1 MLLDHIKQSSDI
13 KKLKEDQYPELARE
27 IRQFLIEKISKT
39 GGHLASNLGVVELT
53 IALHLAFDLPKDKI
67 VWDVGH
73 QAYTHKLLSGRKA
86 GFDDLR
92 QFGGMSGF
100 PKRKE
105 SPYDAFDTGHSSTSI
120 SAGLGIAQ
128 AREITGE
135 EYSVISVIGDG
146 ALTGGMAY
154 EALNNAAQ
162 IKKNFIIVLNDNEM
176 SISHNVGALSLFLS
190 RNMERGWARRVRRE
204 VKDWL
209 KSIPGIG
216 DEMAEYAHRT
226 HRSLKTVFTPGMLFE
241 ALRFNYIGPVN
252 GHNIEEVERHLRMA
266 ASIDD
271 QPVLLHVLTRKGK
284 GYPPAEAQPSKF
296 HGLGKFDVATGQTQP
311 KPAGAPP
318 TYTDIFG
325 ETLCR
330 LAKEDDR
337 IVAVTAAMSSGTGT
351 GHFKSRFPTRFTDV
365 GICEQHAVTFA
376 AGLASQGY
384 RPFVAIYSTFSQRA
398 YDQIIHDVCIQ
409 KLPVT
414 LCLDRAGL
422 VGEDGPTHHGAF
434 DLSFLR
440 HIPNIKILAPR
451 DEPELQAALIT
462 SLNLGQ
468 PLVIR
473 YPRGSAPGRPLP
485 NAEPLISLPP
495 LPLGEGELL
504 REGTDA
510 VVIAVGSMVVAA
522 QNAAERLFTET
533 GRSVAVFDA
542 RWIKPLPEKQLLDL
556 IARFD
561 RILFAEENALAG
573 GFSSAVL
580 ELLVDNG
587 TLRGQRIKRIGLPD
601 AFVEHGTQAQLRHRL
616 GLDDEGVYLT
626 LKALMEEK

>member
-1 MLLDHIKQSSDI
+1 M
-13 KKLKEDQYPELARE
+13 
-27 IRQFLIEKISKT
+27 
-39 GGHLASNLGVVELT
+39 
-53 IALHLAFDLPKDKI
+53 
-67 VWDVGH
+67 
-73 QAYTHKLLSGRKA
+73 KLLTGRSEN
-86 GFDDLR
+86 FHTLR
-92 QFGGMSGF
+92 QLGGISGF
-100 PKRKE
+100 PKIEE
-105 SPYDAFDTGHSSTSI
+105 SPFDHFGVGHSSTSV
-120 SAGLGIAQ
+120 SAALGMAM
-128 AREITGE
+128 ARDLAGKKNH
-135 EYSVISVIGDG
+135 VLAVIGDG
-146 ALTGGMAY
+146 SLTGGLAF
-154 EALNNAAQ
+154 EGLNQAGDMGRRL
-162 IKKNFIIVLNDNEM
+162 IVVLNDNEM
-176 SISHNVGALSLFLS
+176 SISHNVGAVS
-190 RNMERGWARRVRRE
+190 RPRPPWNAAGREVRRE
-204 VKDWL
+204 VRTGSSPSALAMKWRNR
-209 KSIPGIG
+209 
-216 DEMAEYAHRT
+216 HRT

-440 HIPNIKILAPR
+440 HIRTSRYSPR
-451 DEPELQAALIT
+451 DEPELQA
-462 SLNLGQ
+462 
-468 PLVIR
+468 R
-473 YPRGSAPGRPLP
+473 
-485 NAEPLISLPP
+485 
-495 LPLGEGELL
+495 
-504 REGTDA
+504 
-510 VVIAVGSMVVAA
+510 
-522 QNAAERLFTET
+522 
-533 GRSVAVFDA
+533 
-542 RWIKPLPEKQLLDL
+542 
-556 IARFD
+556 
-561 RILFAEENALAG
+561 
-573 GFSSAVL
+573 
-580 ELLVDNG
+580 
-587 TLRGQRIKRIGLPD
+587 
-601 AFVEHGTQAQLRHRL
+601 
-616 GLDDEGVYLT
+616 
-626 LKALMEEK
+626 

>member
-1 MLLDHIKQSSDI
+1 M
-13 KKLKEDQYPELARE
+13 
-27 IRQFLIEKISKT
+27 
-39 GGHLASNLGVVELT
+39 
-53 IALHLAFDLPKDKI
+53 
-67 VWDVGH
+67 
-73 QAYTHKLLSGRKA
+73 
-86 GFDDLR
+86 
-92 QFGGMSGF
+92 
-100 PKRKE
+100 
-105 SPYDAFDTGHSSTSI
+105 
-120 SAGLGIAQ
+120 
-128 AREITGE
+128 
-135 EYSVISVIGDG
+135 
-146 ALTGGMAY
+146 
-154 EALNNAAQ
+154 
-162 IKKNFIIVLNDNEM
+162 
-176 SISHNVGALSLFLS
+176 
-190 RNMERGWARRVRRE
+190 
-204 VKDWL
+204 
-209 KSIPGIG
+209 
-216 DEMAEYAHRT
+216 
-226 HRSLKTVFTPGMLFE
+226 
-241 ALRFNYIGPVN
+241 
-252 GHNIEEVERHLRMA
+252 
-266 ASIDD
+266 
-271 QPVLLHVLTRKGK
+271 
-284 GYPPAEAQPSKF
+284 
-296 HGLGKFDVATGQTQP
+296 
-311 KPAGAPP
+311 
-318 TYTDIFG
+318 
-325 ETLCR
+325 
-330 LAKEDDR
+330 
-337 IVAVTAAMSSGTGT
+337 
-351 GHFKSRFPTRFTDV
+351 
-365 GICEQHAVTFA
+365 
-376 AGLASQGY
+376 
-384 RPFVAIYSTFSQRA
+384 AIYSTFSQRA

-462 SLNLGQ
+462 SLSLGQ

-556 IARFD
+556 VARFD

>member
-1 MLLDHIKQSSDI
+1 MAMARDLAG
-13 KKLKEDQYPELARE
+13 KKNHVLA
-27 IRQFLIEKISKT
+27 
-39 GGHLASNLGVVELT
+39 
-53 IALHLAFDLPKDKI
+53 
-67 VWDVGH
+67 
-73 QAYTHKLLSGRKA
+73 
-86 GFDDLR
+86 
-92 QFGGMSGF
+92 
-100 PKRKE
+100 
-105 SPYDAFDTGHSSTSI
+105 
-120 SAGLGIAQ
+120 
-128 AREITGE
+128 
-135 EYSVISVIGDG
+135 VIGDG
-146 ALTGGMAY
+146 SLTGGLAF
-154 EALNNAAQ
+154 EGLNQAGDMGRRL
-162 IKKNFIIVLNDNEM
+162 IVVLNDNEM

-495 LPLGEGELL
+495 LPLGKGELL

-510 VVIAVGSMVVAA
+510 VVFAVGSMVVAA

-556 IARFD
+556 VARFD

>member
-1 MLLDHIKQSSDI
+1 M
-13 KKLKEDQYPELARE
+13 
-27 IRQFLIEKISKT
+27 
-39 GGHLASNLGVVELT
+39 
-53 IALHLAFDLPKDKI
+53 
-67 VWDVGH
+67 
-73 QAYTHKLLSGRKA
+73 
-86 GFDDLR
+86 
-92 QFGGMSGF
+92 
-100 PKRKE
+100 
-105 SPYDAFDTGHSSTSI
+105 
-120 SAGLGIAQ
+120 
-128 AREITGE
+128 
-135 EYSVISVIGDG
+135 
-146 ALTGGMAY
+146 
-154 EALNNAAQ
+154 
-162 IKKNFIIVLNDNEM
+162 
-176 SISHNVGALSLFLS
+176 
-190 RNMERGWARRVRRE
+190 
-204 VKDWL
+204 
-209 KSIPGIG
+209 
-216 DEMAEYAHRT
+216 
-226 HRSLKTVFTPGMLFE
+226 
-241 ALRFNYIGPVN
+241 
-252 GHNIEEVERHLRMA
+252 
-266 ASIDD
+266 
-271 QPVLLHVLTRKGK
+271 
-284 GYPPAEAQPSKF
+284 
-296 HGLGKFDVATGQTQP
+296 
-311 KPAGAPP
+311 
-318 TYTDIFG
+318 
-325 ETLCR
+325 
-330 LAKEDDR
+330 
-337 IVAVTAAMSSGTGT
+337 
-351 GHFKSRFPTRFTDV
+351 
-365 GICEQHAVTFA
+365 
-376 AGLASQGY
+376 
-384 RPFVAIYSTFSQRA
+384 AIYSTFSQRA

-473 YPRGSAPGRPLP
+473 YPRGSAPGHPLP

-556 IARFD
+556 ATRFD

-587 TLRGQRIKRIGLPD
+587 ALRGQRIKRIGLPD